1 MSIFKWVRN
10 LVNNVISQIMQQVNI
25 VQDAVTAPLRA
36 MVNQVLAGIWKGNGA
51 ERFVGEMT
59 SEVIPM
65 LVNIMGIN
73 TGFANAIK
81 RMQDRM
87 EQSERQA
94 SSQAQTLFDIF
105 GKIF

>member
-87 EQSERQA
+87 EQAERQA